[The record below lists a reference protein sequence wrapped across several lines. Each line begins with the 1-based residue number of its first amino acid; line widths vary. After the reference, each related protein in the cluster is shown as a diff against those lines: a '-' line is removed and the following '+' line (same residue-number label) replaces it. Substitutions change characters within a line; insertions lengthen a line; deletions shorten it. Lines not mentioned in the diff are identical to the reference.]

1 MTLYFA
7 NPNALME
14 ARRRMM
20 HRMVADGFEN
30 ARVMTFPVELSET
43 GEEYTLK
50 AMLPGLNAEDI
61 NIQLNNNVLSIDG
74 EYKVAENREE
84 SLMDEFPGGRFARSF
99 ELSDAVLAD
108 KIEASMSNGILTV
121 RIPKA
126 EEAKPRTIKIVA
138 K

>member
-1 MTLYFA
+1 MTLYV

-20 HRMVADGFEN
+20 RRMVADSFDNG
-30 ARVMTFPVELSET
+30 RVMTFPVELSQT
-43 GEEYTLK
+43 DEEYTLR
-50 AMLPGLNAEDI
+50 AMLPGMSAEEVNIELNS
-61 NIQLNNNVLSIDG
+61 NVLTIEG

-84 SLMDEFPGGRFARSF
+84 PLVDEFPSGRFARSF
-99 ELSDAVLAD
+99 ELSDAVLAE
-108 KIEASMSNGILTV
+108 KIEASMSSGILSV

-126 EEAKPRTIKIVA
+126 EEAKPRTIKVVA

>member
-1 MTLYFA
+1 MTLYV

-20 HRMVADGFEN
+20 RRMVADSFDNG
-30 ARVMTFPVELSET
+30 RVMTFPVELSQT
-43 GEEYTLK
+43 DEEYTLR
-50 AMLPGLNAEDI
+50 AMLPGMSAEEVNIELNSNMLTIE
-61 NIQLNNNVLSIDG
+61 G

-84 SLMDEFPGGRFARSF
+84 PLVDEFPSGRFARSF

-108 KIEASMSNGILTV
+108 KIEASMSNGILSV

-126 EEAKPRTIKIVA
+126 EQAKPRTIKVVA

>member
-1 MTLYFA
+1 MTLYV

-20 HRMVADGFEN
+20 RRMVADSFDNG
-30 ARVMTFPVELSET
+30 RVMTFPVELSQT
-43 GEEYTLK
+43 DEEYTLR
-50 AMLPGLNAEDI
+50 AMLPGMSAEEVNIELNS
-61 NIQLNNNVLSIDG
+61 NVLTIEG

-84 SLMDEFPGGRFARSF
+84 PLVDEFPSGRFARSF

-108 KIEASMSNGILTV
+108 KIEASMSNGILSV

-126 EEAKPRTIKIVA
+126 EEAKPRTIKVVA

>member
-14 ARRRMM
+14 ARRRAMR
-20 HRMVADGFEN
+20 RMVADSFEN
-30 ARVMTFPVELSET
+30 ERVMTFPVELSQT
-43 GEEYTLK
+43 DEEYTLK
-50 AMLPGLNAEDI
+50 AMLPGLSAEEVNIEI
-61 NIQLNNNVLSIDG
+61 NNSILSIDG
-74 EYKVAENREE
+74 EYKVAENSETP
-84 SLMDEFPGGRFARSF
+84 LIGEFPAGRFSRSF

-126 EEAKPRTIKIVA
+126 EEAKPRTIKVVA

>member
-1 MTLYFA
+1 MTLYV

-20 HRMVADGFEN
+20 RRMVADSFDNG
-30 ARVMTFPVELSET
+30 RVMTVPVELSQT
-43 GEEYTLK
+43 DEEYTLR
-50 AMLPGLNAEDI
+50 AMLPGMSAEEVNIELNS
-61 NIQLNNNVLSIDG
+61 NVLTIEG

-84 SLMDEFPGGRFARSF
+84 PMVDEFPSGRFARSF

-108 KIEASMSNGILTV
+108 KIEASMSNGILSV

-126 EEAKPRTIKIVA
+126 EEAKPRTIKVVA

>member
-1 MTLYFA
+1 MTLYV

-20 HRMVADGFEN
+20 RRMVADSFDNG
-30 ARVMTFPVELSET
+30 RVMTFPVELSQT
-43 GEEYTLK
+43 DEEYTLR
-50 AMLPGLNAEDI
+50 AMLPGMSAEEVNIELNS
-61 NIQLNNNVLSIDG
+61 NMLTIDG

-84 SLMDEFPGGRFARSF
+84 PLVDEFPSGRFARSF

-108 KIEASMSNGILTV
+108 KIEASMSNGILSV

-126 EEAKPRTIKIVA
+126 EQAKPRTIKVVA

>member
-1 MTLYFA
+1 MTLYV

-20 HRMVADGFEN
+20 HRMVADSFDN
-30 ARVMTFPVELSET
+30 SRVMTFPVELSQSD
-43 GEEYTLK
+43 EEYTLR
-50 AMLPGLNAEDI
+50 AMLPGMSADEVNIELNK
-61 NIQLNNNVLSIDG
+61 NVLTIDG

-84 SLMDEFPGGRFARSF
+84 PLVDEFPSGHFARRF

-108 KIEASMSNGILTV
+108 KIEASMSNGILSV

-126 EEAKPRTIKIVA
+126 EEAKPRTIKVVA